1 LSEAEVRQ
9 RVRIVKVSDESAPVL
24 NHLGERGLA
33 PRRMLGVKEVRTL
46 DGIVTVED
54 ESGDEHSFGES
65 LARAFFVQVIAE
77 PL

>member
-1 LSEAEVRQ
+1 
-9 RVRIVKVSDESAPVL
+9 
-24 NHLGERGLA
+24 
-33 PRRMLGVKEVRTL
+33 MLGVKEVRTL